1 VPQFLQVQQGAAMA
15 HVLVELVEYHP
26 AHLQELVLLWRAS
39 FEDGVGVVIPHSLS
53 EQEEFF
59 LTKVLVDNDVRLAF
73 FEGQLVGF
81 IAATIA
87 AVAQLYV
94 RKGFQRRGVGSAM
107 LNWAKARSL
116 GSLWLYT
123 FAKNH
128 AARAFYETQ
137 GFVAIA
143 HGFEP
148 SWQLEDVKYCWV
160 HQAGDEGHLTSR

>member
-1 VPQFLQVQQGAAMA
+1 MA
-15 HVLVELVEYHP
+15 QALVELVEYHP
-26 AHLQELVLLWRAS
+26 SRLRDLVLMWRAS
-39 FEDGVGVVIPHSLS
+39 FEAGVGVVSLHSIG

-59 LTKVLVDNDVRLAF
+59 LTEVLPHNEVRVAF

-81 IAATIA
+81 VAATTE

-94 RKGFQRRGVGSAM
+94 RNGFQRLGVGSAM
-107 LNWAKARSL
+107 INWAKARSG

-128 AARAFYETQ
+128 GARAFYETH

-148 SWQLEDVKYCWV
+148 SWQLEDVKYYWV
-160 HQAGDEGHLTSR
+160 NRATDEQKAT